1 MVKTNN
7 NRRDYRN
14 HVEEYLVRRHIDKTL
29 ATLVWLRSQKE
40 QSRLV
45 KKDNYDKVLMQI
57 GVIDEMIL
65 ETENTEEK

>member
-1 MVKTNN
+1 MVETNN

-14 HVEEYLVRRHIDKTL
+14 HVEAYLARRHIGKTT

-40 QSRLV
+40 QSRIV
-45 KKDNYDKVLMQI
+45 KHVAYNKVLMQI

-65 ETENTEEK
+65 ETENKEGK